1 MSGEFLIKE
10 VTMRQ
15 SSLYVGIGL
24 LIVVVIVAIVG
35 GFGSNSKEE
44 CAIDPTLGV
53 PAAVA
58 LTEAHVEGL
67 VTSMQVMAM
76 TDEMQSADWDT
87 MEPLL
92 AEFED
97 GSIPLIAWFAL
108 TDGSYH
114 TVDTGLTGTNIAD
127 RDYFPKVMAG
137 QTVIGDLVV
146 SKSTGREAMVI
157 AVPVN
162 DGSDVVGA
170 LGVSIYLDDLSQLI
184 IDDLQLSSEMVFYAV
199 NEDDVIA
206 LHSDTEMIMQNA
218 SEIDELP
225 CYISYTSSLLD
236 WSFTIGYECQ

>member
-1 MSGEFLIKE
+1 
-10 VTMRQ
+10 MRLGA
-15 SSLYVGIGL
+15 LYAGIVL

-35 GFGSNSKEE
+35 GFGSDSKQEIV
-44 CAIDPTLGV
+44 IDPTMSV
-53 PAAVA
+53 PAARA
-58 LTEAHVEGL
+58 LTEAHIEGI
-67 VTSMQVMAM
+67 VTSMQVMAL
-76 TDEMQSADWDT
+76 TDEVKSADWDT

-157 AVPVN
+157 VVPVN
-162 DGSDVVGA
+162 DDNSVVGA
-170 LGVSIYLDDLSQLI
+170 LGVSICLDDLSQMI
-184 IDDLQLSSEMVFYAV
+184 VDDLQLSSDMVFYAI

-206 LHSDTEMIMQNA
+206 LHSDTEMIMQDA

-236 WSFTIGYECQ
+236 WSFTIGYECE